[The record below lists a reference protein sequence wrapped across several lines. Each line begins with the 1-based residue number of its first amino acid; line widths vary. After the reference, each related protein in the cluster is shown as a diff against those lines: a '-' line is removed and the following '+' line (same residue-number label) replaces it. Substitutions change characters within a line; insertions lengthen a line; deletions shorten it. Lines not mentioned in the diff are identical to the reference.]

1 MKNKTYQ
8 FEYKDMAFSKD
19 GQLDELIALDRY
31 AIQEYDNYRVGD
43 TVVAIVDSTTGTK
56 RVGDIT
62 GIISEDEYQVK
73 DRFGEIHSVQKE
85 LLQKPLE
92 TKPVQLWERWAK
104 GGASVEATPEK
115 KEFWENEFRWLFDG
129 FRYSLGGRIQ
139 LMLGQEYV
147 TGKKANLT
155 AYNCYVIKSARGKTS
170 PLEQFLEV
178 IETAEYEGNIMR
190 RGGGVGTNISLIN
203 TVKGA
208 GRDASFFQFML
219 PQAHKDIEELQDRKL
234 LGKFDGVTVITEN
247 PAKANDV
254 KFIVVGD
261 SVEELYDAMKDMT
274 KAAYDKKIKQVVL
287 DFSSVRHRNAIV
299 KGVNGRSSGAVSW
312 MELFVLIAQLLQ
324 QEKVDNVEFAEIFSQ
339 IVHLIIQGGSRR
351 GALMLICED
360 DNPNIEKFITR
371 KTKAGYLSGANI
383 SVGIS
388 DGFMERMEKAK
399 AGSTK
404 KADVE
409 ALRIWEL
416 IIKSAWKSAEPGIV
430 WLERYNKMSNS
441 FYLPDGSGVIVATNP
456 CGEQGLP
463 EFAVN

>member
-8 FEYKDMAFSKD
+8 FEYKDMEFSKD

-31 AIQEYDNYRVGD
+31 AIQAYDNYRVGD
-43 TVVAIVDSTTGTK
+43 TVVAIVDEKGSK
-56 RVGDIT
+56 RVGVIT
-62 GIISEDEYQVK
+62 GIISEEEYQVK
-73 DRFGEIHSVQKE
+73 DRFGEIHTIEKE

-92 TKPVQLWERWAK
+92 TKPVQLWDRWAK

-147 TGKKANLT
+147 TGQKANLT
-155 AYNCYVIKSARGKTS
+155 AYNCYVIKSARGKNT

-190 RGGGVGTNISLIN
+190 RGGGVGTNISLIK
-203 TVKGA
+203 TVKGS
-208 GRDASFFQFML
+208 GRKPSFFQFVL
-219 PQAHKDIEELQDRKL
+219 PETHKDINELEDRKL
-234 LGKFDGVTVITEN
+234 LGKFDGVTVETKGSSKEEG
-247 PAKANDV
+247 V
-254 KFIVVGD
+254 KTIIVGD
-261 SVEELYDAMKDMT
+261 SVEELYAAMKDMT
-274 KAAYDKKIKQVVL
+274 RAAYDKNVKQVVL
-287 DFSSVRHRNAIV
+287 DFSNVRHRNAIV

-360 DNPNIEKFITR
+360 DNPNVEKFITR

-388 DGFMERMEKAK
+388 DAFMERVEKAK
-399 AGSTK
+399 SGGTK
-404 KADVE
+404 KAELE
-409 ALRIWEL
+409 ALRIWDL
-416 IIKSAWKSAEPGIV
+416 IIQSAWKSAEPGIV

-441 FYLPDGSGVIVATNP
+441 NYFPEGVIVATNP
-456 CGEQGLP
+456 LT
-463 EFAVN
+463 A